1 MYNNNN
7 NNNKRTAK
15 KNNVHLRETT
25 SYLTFTAQKTI
36 TNLTQY
42 ELPQEESKLLK
53 AL

>member
-7 NNNKRTAK
+7 NNNKRTTK
-15 KNNVHLRETT
+15 KIMFTYEKLPP
-25 SYLTFTAQKTI
+25 TFTAQKTI